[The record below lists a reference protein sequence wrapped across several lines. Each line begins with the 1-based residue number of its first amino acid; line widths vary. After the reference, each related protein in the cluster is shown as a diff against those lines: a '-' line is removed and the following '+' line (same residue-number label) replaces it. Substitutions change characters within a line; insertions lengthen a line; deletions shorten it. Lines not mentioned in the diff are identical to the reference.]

1 MLIGLIVFAIVAS
14 IVALNCGAIA
24 IIGKTSVKKMLF
36 NDGRFERASLMV
48 ANVLI
53 VGISVVAS
61 IVAIVCNIIMSMI

>member
-1 MLIGLIVFAIVAS
+1 
-14 IVALNCGAIA
+14 
-24 IIGKTSVKKMLF
+24 
-36 NDGRFERASLMV
+36 LMV